1 MKPRLGG
8 SPYLTAPGNSTSS
21 EPVAPTSP
29 AARVTPRAEGTAAR
43 EVRRVSLLWWVFL
56 ANGSV
61 LLAAFL
67 ILALS
72 PIEVHAPITLGQLA
86 LLFGGLVVMLA
97 VNLVLLRRVL
107 SPLFTLSEVMGS
119 VDPDEPGRRLA
130 GVNPRSAEGVVLTD
144 AFNDMLDRLESGRR
158 EAARMALNAQEAEKA
173 RVARELHDEIG
184 QMLTAVMLRAERAAE
199 GDPAQAAGEL
209 AHVADAVRE
218 SLDDVRRIARELRPE
233 ALDDLGL
240 VNALIA
246 LCSRFDAQ
254 DGPRIRRDL
263 PGKLPPLPPDVELVI
278 YRVAQ
283 ESLTNVFRHAS
294 ATTATVAIQADGERL
309 VLTVQDDGRGMP
321 KDLPR
326 DTSGISGMRER
337 AMLVG
342 ARLEIASD
350 PAAGTTVQLI
360 VPTGGDAR

>member
-1 MKPRLGG
+1 
-8 SPYLTAPGNSTSS
+8 
-21 EPVAPTSP
+21 
-29 AARVTPRAEGTAAR
+29 
-43 EVRRVSLLWWVFL
+43 LLWWVFL
-56 ANGSV
+56 ANGLV
-61 LLAAFL
+61 LLVAFL
-67 ILALS
+67 LLALS
-72 PIEVHAPITLGQLA
+72 PIEVDAPITLEQLG
-86 LLFGGLVVMLA
+86 LLFAGLVAMLA
-97 VNLVLLRRVL
+97 VNLVLLRGVL
-107 SPLFTLSEVMGS
+107 SPLFTLSEVMTS
-119 VDPDEPGRRLA
+119 VDPDNPGRRLA
-130 GVNPRSAEGVVLTD
+130 GANPRSSEGVALAA

-209 AHVADAVRE
+209 AQVADAVRE

-263 PGKLPPLPPDVELVI
+263 PGKLPALPPDVELVI

-283 ESLTNVFRHAS
+283 ESLTNVVRHAS
-294 ATTATVAIQADGERL
+294 ATSATLSIQTDPERL
-309 VLTVQDDGRGMP
+309 VLSVRDDGGGMP
-321 KDLPR
+321 RDVRR
-326 DTSGISGMRER
+326 DTAGISGMRER
-337 AMLVG
+337 AMLIG

-350 PAAGTTVQLI
+350 PADGTTVQLI
-360 VPTGGDAR
+360 VPISGDAE

>member
-1 MKPRLGG
+1 MA
-8 SPYLTAPGNSTSS
+8 APGNLTST
-21 EPVAPTSP
+21 EAVAPTSP
-29 AARVTPRAEGTAAR
+29 TARVSPLVEGTTGR

-61 LLAAFL
+61 LLVAFL
-67 ILALS
+67 LLALS
-72 PIEVHAPITLGQLA
+72 PIEIDAPITLEQLG
-86 LLFGGLVVMLA
+86 LLFAGLIVMLA

-107 SPLFTLSEVMGS
+107 SPLFKLSEVMGS
-119 VDPDEPGRRLA
+119 VDPDNPGRRLA

-199 GDPAQAAGEL
+199 GDSTQAAREL

-218 SLDDVRRIARELRPE
+218 SLDDVRRVARELRPE

-246 LCSRFDAQ
+246 LCSRFDAE
-254 DGPRIRRDL
+254 DGPRIRREL
-263 PGKLPPLPPDVELVI
+263 PGKLPPLSPDVELVI

-283 ESLTNVFRHAS
+283 ESLTNVVRHAS
-294 ATTATVAIQADGERL
+294 ATTATLSIRADAGRL
-309 VLTVQDDGRGMP
+309 VLAVRDDGRGMP
-321 KDLPR
+321 RDVPR
-326 DTSGISGMRER
+326 DASGISGMRER
-337 AMLVG
+337 AMLIG

-350 PAAGTTVQLI
+350 PAAGTTVRLT
-360 VPTGGDAR
+360 VPINRDAR

>member
-1 MKPRLGG
+1 MKSRVGG
-8 SPYLTAPGNSTSS
+8 GPHLAAPGNQTSTQA
-21 EPVAPTSP
+21 VAPTSP
-29 AARVTPRAEGTAAR
+29 AAGVSPLVEGAPGR

-61 LLAAFL
+61 LLVAFL
-67 ILALS
+67 LLALS
-72 PIEVHAPITLGQLA
+72 PIEVDAPIALEQLG
-86 LLFGGLVVMLA
+86 LLFAGLIAMLA
-97 VNLVLLRRVL
+97 VNLVLLRGVL
-107 SPLFTLSEVMGS
+107 SPLFKLSEVMTS
-119 VDPDEPGRRLA
+119 VDPDNPGRRLA
-130 GVNPRSAEGVVLTD
+130 GIEPRSSEGVALTA

-158 EAARMALNAQEAEKA
+158 DAARMALNAQEAEKA

-254 DGPRIRRDL
+254 DGPRIRREL

-283 ESLTNVFRHAS
+283 ESLTNVVRHAS
-294 ATTATVAIQADGERL
+294 ATSATLSIETDDERL
-309 VLTVQDDGRGMP
+309 VLSVRDDGGGMP
-321 KDLPR
+321 PGVPR
-326 DTSGISGMRER
+326 DTAGISGMRER
-337 AMLVG
+337 AMLIG

-360 VPTGGDAR
+360 VPTGGHAK